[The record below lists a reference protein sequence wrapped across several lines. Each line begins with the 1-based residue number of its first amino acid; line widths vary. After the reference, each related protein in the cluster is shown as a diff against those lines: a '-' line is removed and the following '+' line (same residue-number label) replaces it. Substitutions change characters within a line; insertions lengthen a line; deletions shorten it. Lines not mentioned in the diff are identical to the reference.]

1 MSPILTMG
9 RGAALVA
16 VVFWGRI
23 AFGLTPRSEVEPSND
38 ESALYLSDDV
48 REIGTEYFVTD
59 FADDSAA
66 ENQGGTAGESP
77 DNAAANHKPAPDADK
92 SKSDSSASKG
102 AKSGSDQ
109 ELIRTGQ
116 GYFESSCTQCHDAA
130 RATSKRKSSSAWL
143 ATIRRMAAKDGADI
157 PASQHAAIAAYLAS
171 LGSEGGGTS
180 GGEGGGS
187 KSSGSGAAAAD
198 EGEQSL
204 TFNATLSPVYRG
216 AQPGLENKGFFPDT
230 WIGVDWR
237 PAKSPVSGRVM
248 ACASCHGVI
257 NNGLGVELV
266 EASATVDLCHLL
278 CGCPRE
284 KRDDVWQAEMKAG
297 RFIVPFGAYSERV
310 HPGSLQTVSLPLMF
324 NMGRRVGNIGI
335 LQPVLPLPYADE
347 GVDLHSEHK
356 IGCQS
361 SATLDV
367 YGVNGLQ
374 SGGPGEF
381 TDSRSYVDNNSNTSV
396 GYRATIG
403 DQTFRLG
410 GSMASGEL
418 QAQGGPVQNY
428 DLTGGDASL
437 RIKDWLRV
445 YYEYA
450 IRVEDSF
457 GFVSSRSIAYGNYVE
472 ADVKLLDDPTIWF
485 VERYDTLNH
494 RGFLGTQ
501 DTDRITTGLNWVLPG
516 GSLLIVDHEYWQ
528 FNDGGHANVL
538 GMRWTVTF

>member
-1 MSPILTMG
+1 MLTMG

-16 VVFWGRI
+16 VIFWGLTV
-23 AFGLTPRSEVEPSND
+23 FGLTPGSVVAASND
-38 ESALYLSDDV
+38 APAWSVGDDARQIGADYL
-48 REIGTEYFVTD
+48 ITD

-66 ENQGGTAGESP
+66 ANHSGTAAEAL
-77 DNAAANHKPAPDADK
+77 DNGAANHKPASVADK
-92 SKSDSSASKG
+92 SKSDTSASKG
-102 AKSGSDQ
+102 ARSGPDKEQ
-109 ELIRTGQ
+109 IRTGQ

-130 RATSKRKSSSAWL
+130 RATSKRKSNSAWL
-143 ATIRRMAAKDGADI
+143 ATIRRMAAKEGADI
-157 PASQHAAIAAYLAS
+157 PASQDAAIAAYLVS
-171 LGSEGGGTS
+171 LGSSESGGTS
-180 GGEGGGS
+180 GGGSASGGS
-187 KSSGSGAAAAD
+187 GDAAAD

-237 PAKSPVSGRVM
+237 PAKSPVSGRVV

-266 EASATVDLCHLL
+266 EASATADLLHLL
-278 CGCPRE
+278 SGCPRE
-284 KRDDVWQAEMKAG
+284 KRDGLWQAELKAG

-310 HPGSLQTVSLPLMF
+310 HPGSLETVTLPLMF

-335 LQPVLPLPYADE
+335 LQPVLPLPYSDE
-347 GVDLHSEHK
+347 GVDLHSERK
-356 IGCQS
+356 IGCES
-361 SATLDV
+361 NATLDV

-374 SGGPGEF
+374 TGGPGEF

-403 DQTFRLG
+403 DQDFRLG

-418 QAQGGPVQNY
+418 QAQGSPVQNY
-428 DLTGGDASL
+428 NLTGGDASL

-472 ADVKLLDDPTIWF
+472 ADVRLLDDPAIWF

-528 FNDGGHANVL
+528 FSDGSHDNVL